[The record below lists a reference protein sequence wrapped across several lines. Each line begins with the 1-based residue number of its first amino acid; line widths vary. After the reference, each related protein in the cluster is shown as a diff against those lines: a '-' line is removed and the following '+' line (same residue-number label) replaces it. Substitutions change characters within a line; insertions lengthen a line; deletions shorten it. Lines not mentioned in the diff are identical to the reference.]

1 MGIYL
6 DLKLL
11 TGAFY
16 ERPFSIPISFNCR
29 STMAYICLFPK
40 FSSRSTFFSHEHVW
54 VVVHVCNQLFWNVLL
69 KGFLCVVVF
78 IHVCVSGSKGYFDHI

>member
-40 FSSRSTFFSHEHVW
+40 FSSRSTFFLMSMYGSW
-54 VVVHVCNQLFWNVLL
+54 YT
-69 KGFLCVVVF
+69 CVTN
-78 IHVCVSGSKGYFDHI
+78 YFGTCY